1 MLKKNQ
7 FLFYLLLN
15 LILVITIKGDL
26 NEESVKEV
34 EVKAQAVNESEV
46 NESEVNEPE
55 VNEPE
60 VKEPEVQ
67 EPEVKETEVN
77 EPEVNEPEVNE
88 SEVNEPEVKELEED
102 EQEIK
107 EPVESKVKESEVKEP
122 EVQDYFYDAE
132 IGEEEVKKR
141 QQEEKLKKSQEA
153 LSSTEKP
160 PEFFENNKQDE
171 SDKLDWNKFYME
183 KIIGEYMKKMQQEQL
198 EKRKLKSK
206 SDLNHPIL
214 SVITLTT
221 FFGTGIFIGV
231 IIICVRGRQFQKN
244 KDHTKNKTDKKEYQ
258 PVQLDEHITA

>member
-1 MLKKNQ
+1 M
-7 FLFYLLLN
+7 FYLLLN

-60 VKEPEVQ
+60 VKEPEVKEPEVK

-77 EPEVNEPEVNE
+77 EPEVKKP
-88 SEVNEPEVKELEED
+88 EED

-221 FFGTGIFIGV
+221 FFGTGILIGV